1 MVVVLTS
8 WPRFFVRAAVGLAIG
23 KAVGLAI
30 GGAVSLAIGE
40 AVLTGIDVTVGFSGL
55 SLW

>member
-1 MVVVLTS
+1 MVDLAD
-8 WPRFFVRAAVGLAIG
+8 WPRFFVEATIGLAIS

-30 GGAVSLAIGE
+30 GGAVLPGTNVA
-40 AVLTGIDVTVGFSGL
+40 VGFFEL